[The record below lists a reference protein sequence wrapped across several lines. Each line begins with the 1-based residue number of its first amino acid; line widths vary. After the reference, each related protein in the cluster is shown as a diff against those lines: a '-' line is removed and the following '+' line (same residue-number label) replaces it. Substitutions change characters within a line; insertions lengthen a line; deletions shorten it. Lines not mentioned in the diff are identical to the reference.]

1 MTLEQLAT
9 LELLVRI
16 TLPLGL
22 VGLFIGAWLVLSGE

>member
-1 MTLEQLAT
+1 MTQEQIAILDLA
-9 LELLVRI
+9 VRI